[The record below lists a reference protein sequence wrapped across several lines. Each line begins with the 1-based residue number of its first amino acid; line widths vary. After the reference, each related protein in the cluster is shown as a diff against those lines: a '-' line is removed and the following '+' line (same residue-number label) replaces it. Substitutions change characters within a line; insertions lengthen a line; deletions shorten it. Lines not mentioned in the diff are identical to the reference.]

1 MVSTTKFAQKP
12 SQTQEQVLR
21 FILSFKERRHNSPSI
36 AEIAKELGVTAP
48 TAHQHVQALIKKG
61 YISKS
66 GNEARSISVNPNVPG
81 LGKLKP
87 QFSSVPVLGA
97 ANAGFAL
104 INAEEYFQGYL
115 RVSSSIIRGKAN
127 VFAVRIEGDSMN
139 KAKINDKNIE
149 DGDFVLVNPNHS
161 KLKDGE
167 YVLSIIDGNATVKK
181 VKREKR
187 FGSILLMPESTNPE
201 HKTIYV
207 SSQDNF
213 MVNGKII
220 GVVKK

>member
-1 MVSTTKFAQKP
+1 MSTTRFTQKP
-12 SQTQEQVLR
+12 SQKQEQVLR
-21 FILSFKERRHNSPSI
+21 FILSFKEKHHNSPSI
-36 AEIAKELGVTAP
+36 AEIAKELGVAAP
-48 TAHQHVQALIKKG
+48 TAYQHVQALIKKG

-66 GNEARSISVNPNVPG
+66 ENEARSISINPNIPG
-81 LGKLKP
+81 LGKMKP
-87 QFSSVPVLGA
+87 QFLSIPVLGA

-104 INAEEYFQGYL
+104 INAEEYLQGYL
-115 RVSSSIIRGKAN
+115 RVASSIIRGRAN

-139 KAKINDKNIE
+139 KSKINGKNIE
-149 DGDFVLVNPNHS
+149 NGDFVIVDPND
-161 KLKDGE
+161 LRAKDGD

-181 VKREKR
+181 VKRDKK

-213 MVNGKII
+213 MINGKII
-220 GVVKK
+220 GVIKK